1 MVKLLIVEDHALVRE
16 GLVRVLSQIAPA
28 VDVLEAADAEAMY
41 RLVDQEEKIDL
52 VVLDLGLPGVDG
64 FACLKRFRLRHPS
77 IPVVILS
84 AYDDSH
90 TVDAAMRSGADGF
103 VSKSA
108 SAENLQKVLAGVL
121 QRGRDVTAGK
131 KTTGALKSAA
141 VPAEQML
148 SLPNFG
154 LTARQAE
161 VLRLMVSGKTNRSI
175 AAQLGLSEG
184 TVKVHLTAILK
195 ALGVSSRTQAMALVA
210 RHGIRYQATRQT
222 T

>member
-16 GLVRVLSQIAPA
+16 GLVRVLSHIAPA

-64 FACLKRFRLRHPS
+64 FACLKRFRLRYPS

-84 AYDDSH
+84 AYDDPH

-108 SAENLQKVLAGVL
+108 TAENLQKVLAGVL
-121 QRGRDVTAGK
+121 QRGRGVTAGK
-131 KTTGALKSAA
+131 KTHGALKS
-141 VPAEQML
+141 VPLPAEQML

-161 VLRLMVSGKTNRSI
+161 VLRLMVSGKTNRAI
-175 AAQLGLSEG
+175 AALLGLSEG
-184 TVKVHLTAILK
+184 TVKVHLTAIFK

-210 RHGIRYQATRQT
+210 RHGIRYQANRQT
-222 T
+222 P

>member
-64 FACLKRFRLRHPS
+64 FACLKRFRLRYPS

-84 AYDDSH
+84 AYDDPH

-108 SAENLQKVLAGVL
+108 TAENLQKVLAGVL

-131 KTTGALKSAA
+131 KTHGALKS
-141 VPAEQML
+141 VPLHAEQML
-148 SLPNFG
+148 SLPDFG

-161 VLRLMVSGKTNRSI
+161 VLRLMVSGKTNRAI
-175 AAQLGLSEG
+175 AALLGLSEG
-184 TVKVHLTAILK
+184 TVKVHLTAIFK

-210 RHGIRYQATRQT
+210 RHGIRYQANRQT